1 MIDYLLLIFR
11 ILVFPGFTFI
21 VLLTLFCDWMERKIE
36 ARLQNRVGPMVAG
49 PGGILQPLAD
59 YIKLLTKEDITPRAA
74 KKRIFMF
81 APLLAFTIMVFAL
94 CFIPIDGV
102 SVLSTGTTVLSQG
115 GFSGDLIIILAFATV
130 ANFLLFLAGWA
141 SCNPYGTIGSA
152 RVLTQFLGYDIPL
165 FLIALTPA
173 FIAGSLQ
180 IASIAAFQ
188 ATHIL
193 PFILLAPWAFVLFV
207 ITMQAELEKDP
218 FDVPHSESELVG
230 GLETEFTG
238 AKLAFLHLTR
248 DVQVVFGSA
257 LVVELFLGGPYGPV
271 FFGAS
276 WFWYTLWF
284 VLKLLV
290 VVMISEYITVVFAR
304 FRIDQ
309 VLSGNWRI
317 LLPAALLSLM
327 LTVALVNWV
336 FHPLG
341 V

>member
-11 ILVFPGFTFI
+11 ILIFPGFAFI
-21 VLLTLFCDWMERKIE
+21 LLLTLFCDWMERKIE
-36 ARLQNRVGPMVAG
+36 ARIQNRVGPMVAG
-49 PGGILQPLAD
+49 PAGILQPLAD
-59 YIKLLTKEDITPRAA
+59 FIKLLTKEDIEPRDA
-74 KKRIFMF
+74 KKIIFRY
-81 APLLAFTIMVFAL
+81 APLLAFAIMVFAF
-94 CFIPIDGV
+94 CFLPVDGA
-102 SVLSTGTTVLSQG
+102 SVLSTS
-115 GFSGDLIIILAFATV
+115 GFSGDLIVILAFATI
-130 ANFLLFLAGWA
+130 ANFLLFMAGWA

-180 IASIAAFQ
+180 IANIASFQ
-188 ATHIL
+188 AGTL
-193 PFILLAPWAFVLFV
+193 PFIILVPWAFVLFM

-230 GLETEFTG
+230 GLETEYTG

-248 DVQVVFGSA
+248 DVQVVFGAA

-271 FFGAS
+271 IFGPS
-276 WFWYTLWF
+276 WIWYTIWF
-284 VLKLLV
+284 VLKLLAV
-290 VVMISEYITVVFAR
+290 VLISEYITTVVAR

-327 LTVALVNWV
+327 LTVALVTWV
-336 FHPLG
+336 YPLM

>member
-1 MIDYLLLIFR
+1 MIDYLMLIFR

-21 VLLTLFCDWMERKIE
+21 LALTLFCDWVERKVE
-36 ARLQNRVGPMVAG
+36 ARIQNRVGPMVAG
-49 PGGILQPLAD
+49 PAGILQPLAD
-59 YIKLLTKEDITPRAA
+59 FIKLLTKEDIEPRDA
-74 KKRIFMF
+74 KKFVFRY
-81 APLLAFTIMVFAL
+81 APLVAFSLMVFAL
-94 CFIPIDGV
+94 FFLPIDGA
-102 SVLSTGTTVLSQG
+102 SVLSVN
-115 GFSGDLIIILAFATV
+115 GFSGDLIIILAFSTV

-165 FLIALTPA
+165 FLLALTPA

-180 IASIAAFQ
+180 IATIASLQ
-188 ATHIL
+188 ATKFL
-193 PFILLAPWAFVLFV
+193 PFIILVPWAFVLFV
-207 ITMQAELEKDP
+207 ITLQAELEKDP

-230 GLETEFTG
+230 GLETEYTG

-248 DVQVVFGSA
+248 DVQIVFGSA

-271 FFGAS
+271 FFGPS
-276 WFWYTLWF
+276 WIWYTLWF

-290 VVMISEYITVVFAR
+290 VVLISEYITTVFAR

-317 LLPAALLSLM
+317 LLPAALLCLM
-327 LTVALVNWV
+327 LTVALVTWV
-336 FHPLG
+336 YPL
-341 V
+341 VV

>member
-1 MIDYLLLIFR
+1 M
-11 ILVFPGFTFI
+11 
-21 VLLTLFCDWMERKIE
+21 
-36 ARLQNRVGPMVAG
+36 
-49 PGGILQPLAD
+49 QPLRHNWLSKSVNPVLRLRYTALPNCVNTC
-59 YIKLLTKEDITPRAA
+59 IHRWKLKNCSNSYVP
-74 KKRIFMF
+74 
-81 APLLAFTIMVFAL
+81 
-94 CFIPIDGV
+94 
-102 SVLSTGTTVLSQG
+102 
-115 GFSGDLIIILAFATV
+115 
-130 ANFLLFLAGWA
+130 
-141 SCNPYGTIGSA
+141 
-152 RVLTQFLGYDIPL
+152 
-165 FLIALTPA
+165 
-173 FIAGSLQ
+173 
-180 IASIAAFQ
+180 SI
-188 ATHIL
+188 HYL

-230 GLETEFTG
+230 GLETEYTG

-276 WFWYTLWF
+276 WFWFTLWF

-290 VVMISEYITVVFAR
+290 VVLISEYITTVFAR

-327 LTVALVNWV
+327 LTVALVTWV
-336 FHPLG
+336 YPIGG
-341 V
+341 VTR

>member
-1 MIDYLLLIFR
+1 VIDFTLIFR
-11 ILVFPGFTFI
+11 ILIFPGFTFI
-21 VLLTLFCDWMERKIE
+21 LFLTLFCEWLERKIE
-36 ARLQNRVGPMVAG
+36 ARIQNRVGPLVAG
-49 PGGILQPLAD
+49 PAGILQPLAD
-59 YIKLLTKEDITPRAA
+59 FIKLLTKEDIEPRDA
-74 KKRIFMF
+74 KKFVFKF

-94 CFIPIDGV
+94 CFIPIDGA
-102 SVLSTGTTVLSQG
+102 SVLSVK
-115 GFSGDLIIILAFATV
+115 GFDGDLIIILTFSSI
-130 ANFLLFLAGWA
+130 ANFLLFLAGWS

-173 FIAGSLQ
+173 FIVGSLNVAV
-180 IASIAAFQ
+180 IASSQ
-188 ATHIL
+188 IL
-193 PFILLAPWAFVLFV
+193 PFILFAPWAFVLFI
-207 ITMQAELEKDP
+207 ITTQAELEKDP

-230 GLETEFTG
+230 GLETEYTG

-271 FFGAS
+271 LFGPS

-284 VLKLLV
+284 VIKLIAV
-290 VVMISEYITVVFAR
+290 VTVAEYITTVFAR

-317 LLPAALLSLM
+317 LLPASILSLM
-327 LTVALVNWV
+327 LTVVLVTWV
-336 FHPLG
+336 YPP
-341 V
+341 VM